1 MSESDDLSKK
11 FKELEDRLGTSK
23 LELKDRVRILSLEL
37 TRMMKA
43 AEPHKEFVDF
53 VRILTFELEAAVQLD
68 RIKHPWKH
76 RLLST
81 WQLFRWWRVFVSPV
95 LVTCATRDAD
105 FWPRL
110 RRLWRCMRCTECG
123 RFLDLKVASLGFQM
137 RMLEGPM
144 FCESC
149 QRRRPFRWTLPGAR
163 DAADASPPQAVR

>member
-1 MSESDDLSKK
+1 MSEPDDLSKK
-11 FKELEDRLGTSK
+11 HEELLDRL
-23 LELKDRVRILSLEL
+23 
-37 TRMMKA
+37 
-43 AEPHKEFVDF
+43 
-53 VRILTFELEAAVQLD
+53 RILTFELEAAVE
-68 RIKHPWKH
+68 RGKKEHPWKY

-81 WQLFRWWRVFVSPV
+81 SHLYVGWRVFVFPV
-95 LVTCATRDAD
+95 LVACATLDAD
-105 FWPRL
+105 FWSRL

-149 QRRRPFRWTLPGAR
+149 QRRRPFKWTLPGAR

>member
-1 MSESDDLSKK
+1 MSEPDTLSKK
-11 FKELEDRLGTSK
+11 HEELLDRL
-23 LELKDRVRILSLEL
+23 
-37 TRMMKA
+37 
-43 AEPHKEFVDF
+43 
-53 VRILTFELEAAVQLD
+53 RILTFELEAAVE
-68 RIKHPWKH
+68 RGKKEHPWKY

-81 WQLFRWWRVFVSPV
+81 SHLYVAWRVFVFPV
-95 LVTCATRDAD
+95 LVACATLDAD

-123 RFLDLKVASLGFQM
+123 RFLDLKVASLGFQI

-149 QRRRPFRWTLPGAR
+149 QRRRPFKWTLPGAR